1 MAQHVEV
8 TITDDID
15 ESPGA
20 ETVIFAYGRSNSAGG
35 RLQQYEIDL
44 NPKNVAAFEKFLA
57 KYMEHGRKVTAAR
70 QGRSRVRGSRE
81 SHDGL
86 DTAAVRAWAAEND
99 IPVNTR
105 GRIALDVVEKYQA
118 AH

>member
-15 ESPGA
+15 GSPGA
-20 ETVIFAYGRSNSAGG
+20 ETVLFGIGRTNEAGG
-35 RLQQYEIDL
+35 RLVQYEIDL
-44 NPKNVAAFEKFLA
+44 SPKNAAALVKFLD
-57 KYMEHGRKVTAAR
+57 KYKEHGRKVAATR
-70 QGRSRVRGSRE
+70 QGRVPRTRT

-86 DTAAVRAWAAEND
+86 DTAAVRAWAAENN
-99 IPVNTR
+99 IPVSGR
-105 GRIALDVVEKYQA
+105 GRIAAEIVEKYQA